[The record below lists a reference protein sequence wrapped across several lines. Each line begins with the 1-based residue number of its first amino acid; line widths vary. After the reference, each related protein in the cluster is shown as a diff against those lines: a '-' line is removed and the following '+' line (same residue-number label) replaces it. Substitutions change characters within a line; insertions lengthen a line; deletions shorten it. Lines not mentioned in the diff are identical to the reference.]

1 MTLLI
6 GLCTGVMGIVIGFLF
21 FGPLG
26 AVPYFFIGAVLG
38 MTSCSIQFGVVVSA
52 INTIVVAFAEAPE
65 SLRMNHSPQ
74 LYDELVRA
82 WREAY
87 PQQFG
92 P

>member
-6 GLCTGVMGIVIGFLF
+6 GLTTGVMGIVIGFVF

-26 AVPYFFIGAVLG
+26 ALPNFFIGVVLG
-38 MTSCSIQFGVVVSA
+38 MTSCNIQFGVVVSA

-65 SLRMNHSPQ
+65 SLLTNHSPA
-74 LYDELVRA
+74 LYDELVGA
-82 WREAY
+82 WRDAY

-92 P
+92 L